1 MYNDDENHVIQ
12 GACHALNQS
21 THDTASG
28 RVQIFQ
34 RGTLEI
40 SLISSARS
48 EEASVKQLGFLLN

>member
-12 GACHALNQS
+12 GACHALNKS
-21 THDTASG
+21 TQDTASG

-40 SLISSARS
+40 SFISSA
-48 EEASVKQLGFLLN
+48 KI